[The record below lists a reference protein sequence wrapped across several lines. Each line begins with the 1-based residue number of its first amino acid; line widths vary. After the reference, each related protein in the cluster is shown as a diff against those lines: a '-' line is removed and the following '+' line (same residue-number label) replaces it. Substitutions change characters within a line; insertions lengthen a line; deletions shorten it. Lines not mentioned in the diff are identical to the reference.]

1 MHHLHCLASRRP
13 ARTPSSRQCTSQE
26 QRCAEGTASSARVI
40 NALDVPDKTHH
51 KPLPAVDT
59 RCGTPSP
66 DHDQPTW
73 SKQQIQSAAKDHV
86 VFTYGPTDAQRDA
99 VPLLRSG
106 EGSYLYDDD
115 GKQYLDWTSQAVCAN
130 LGHTVPPSVKAA
142 VAQQLDTLPYVYG
155 GLGLVEPRAR
165 LASLLSQVL
174 PGDLNGFI
182 SVEWRRGERG
192 RDSHRAAVHG
202 PVQDPDAV

>member
-1 MHHLHCLASRRP
+1 MHLARATLRGHRCLS
-13 ARTPSSRQCTSQE
+13 THSS
-26 QRCAEGTASSARVI
+26 VI
-40 NALDVPDKTHH
+40 NALDVPDKTQH

-66 DHDQPTW
+66 DHSQQNW
-73 SKQQIQSAAKDHV
+73 SKQQIDRAAKDHV

-142 VAQQLDTLPYVYG
+142 IAQQLDTLPYVYG

-174 PGDLNGFI
+174 PGDLN
-182 SVEWRRGERG
+182 
-192 RDSHRAAVHG
+192 AVSYTHLTL
-202 PVQDPDAV
+202 PTILLV

>member
-1 MHHLHCLASRRP
+1 MHLARATLRRGHRCLS
-13 ARTPSSRQCTSQE
+13 T
-26 QRCAEGTASSARVI
+26 GVI
-40 NALDVPDKTHH
+40 NALDVPDTTQH

-130 LGHTVPPSVKAA
+130 LGHTVPHQSRPPSRSSSTRCRTSTAA
-142 VAQQLDTLPYVYG
+142 
-155 GLGLVEPRAR
+155 LGLVEPR
-165 LASLLSQVL
+165 
-174 PGDLNGFI
+174 
-182 SVEWRRGERG
+182 
-192 RDSHRAAVHG
+192 RD
-202 PVQDPDAV
+202 